1 MFKTTIR
8 GLLAHKLR
16 LLTSAIAIVIGVAFI
31 SGTLVLTSTI
41 TTTFNDL
48 FANVYAGTES
58 VARSSTV
65 ISGGDNGDQRANI
78 DAGLL
83 SAVRGA
89 PGVATAE
96 GTVQNYAQ
104 FVDHDGKAVGNPN
117 QGAPTLAVN
126 YTGDPKLDPFQVAQ
140 GVPPQGPDQVVMDTA
155 TATRYHFAVGDTVDV
170 VTATGTHHMDIVG
183 LSKFGS
189 ADGPLGATVAL
200 FDTPTAQQITGLGN
214 TFTTIAATAQ
224 PGVSQ
229 EQLTQS
235 IQSVLPAGNEAVTG
249 ATVVKEA
256 QTGVQEGLSFFST
269 FMLVF
274 AVVAVFVGAFV
285 IYNTFSIIVAQRAKE
300 MALLRAIGATRRQVL
315 GSVLGEAAVIGF
327 VFSVVGIVAGIG
339 LASLLK
345 VLLKAVGFGV
355 PANGI
360 VVPPSAIIVGFLTG
374 LGVTMLVAFAPARRA
389 SKVPPVAA
397 MRDVTLDTSA
407 SSKVRIGAGLLV
419 LAGGLGLLF
428 LGLFGKGDNSLLAVG
443 GGAAIT
449 FLGVAVL
456 GPIIAGPAARVIG
469 APASRFKGV
478 TGQLA
483 RENAMRNPKRTSSTA
498 AALMVGV
505 GLVAFFTIF
514 FASATASLNHTID
527 QEFHGDFLIS
537 SGQQGQ
543 GQGKAGLPHEVAQ
556 QLSSVPGVEA
566 VLAVQEGSAEING
579 SGDVIAGVETGPIDK
594 IADLGQTQGSFA
606 DLGADDIAVSRKY
619 ADDHHLTVGST
630 VPATFTDTGATDLNV
645 AVVYEKADLVGNY
658 FLSRDGFSA
667 HFDQANDGELFV
679 SAAKADLASVRTA
692 IDDATAAYPTADVQD
707 VSQFKAAQ
715 AEQINTVLTLVY
727 VLLALAVVIAVLGI
741 INTLALSIFERTREL
756 GLMRAVGMARAQVR
770 SSVRWESVIIALLG
784 TGLGLVI
791 GLFFGWAAVQALSSE
806 GINTLA
812 VPSGTLMVVV
822 LLAIVAGAG
831 AAVLPARR
839 ASRLDI
845 LAAISSD

>member
-41 TTTFNDL
+41 TTTFDDL
-48 FANVYAGTES
+48 FSNVYAGTES
-58 VARSSTV
+58 VARSSEV
-65 ISGGDNGDQRANI
+65 VDSGDNGDQRANI

-83 SAVRGA
+83 SVVRGA

-96 GTVQNYAQ
+96 GTIQSYAQ
-104 FVDHDGKAVGNPN
+104 FVDHDGKAIGNPN

-126 YTGDPKLDPFQVAQ
+126 YTGDTKLDPFQVAQ
-140 GVPPQGPDQVVMDTA
+140 GSPPQGADQVVMDTA
-155 TATRYHFAVGDTVDV
+155 TAKRYHFAVGDSVQV
-170 VTATGTHHMDIVG
+170 VTATGTHDMTIVG

-200 FDTPTAQQITGLGN
+200 FDTATAQQLTGLDN
-214 TFTTIAATAQ
+214 TFTNIAATAQ

-229 EQLTQS
+229 EQLTEG

-256 QTGVQEGLSFFST
+256 QTGVKDGLSFFST
-269 FMLVF
+269 FMLIF
-274 AVVAVFVGAFV
+274 AVIAVFVGAFV

-315 GSVLGEAAVIGF
+315 TSVLGEAAVIGF
-327 VFSVVGIVAGIG
+327 VFSIVGIVAGVG

-345 VLLKAVGFGV
+345 ALLGAVGFGV

-360 VVPPSAIIVGFLTG
+360 VVPASAVIAGFVTG

-397 MRDVTLDTSA
+397 MRDVSLDTSA

-419 LAGGLGLLF
+419 LAGGIGLLF
-428 LGLFGKGDNSLLAVG
+428 LGLFGKSGSPLLSVG

-456 GPIIAGPAARVIG
+456 GPIIAAPAARVIG
-469 APASRFKGV
+469 APAAFAKGV
-478 TGQLA
+478 TGRLA

-543 GQGKAGLPHEVAQ
+543 GKAGLPHEVAE
-556 QLSSVPGVEA
+556 QLQSVPGVTA
-566 VLAVQEGSAEING
+566 VLAVQEGPAEING
-579 SGDVIAGVETGPIDK
+579 SGDMIAGFETAPIDH
-594 IADLGQTQGSFA
+594 IADLGSVQGSFA
-606 DLGADDIAVSRKY
+606 GLGADGIAVSQKY
-619 ADDHHLTVGST
+619 ADDHALTLGST
-630 VPATFTDTGATDLNV
+630 VPANFTDTGATQLTV
-645 AVVYEKADLVGNY
+645 AAIYEKDDLVGNY
-658 FLSRDGFSA
+658 FLSREGFGA
-667 HFDQANDGELFV
+667 HFDQSNDGELFV
-679 SAAKADLASVRTA
+679 SADKGDLASVRTA
-692 IDDATAAYPTADVQD
+692 IDQATAGYPTSDVQD
-707 VSQFKAAQ
+707 VSQFKAQQ
-715 AEQINTVLTLVY
+715 AEQVNTVLTLVY
-727 VLLALAVVIAVLGI
+727 VLLALAIVIAVLGI

-756 GLMRAVGMARAQVR
+756 GLMRAVGMSRSQVR

-791 GLFFGWAAVQALSSE
+791 GLFFGWAAVEALSSE

-812 VPSGTLMVVV
+812 VPGGTLVIVV
-822 LLAIVAGAG
+822 LMAIVAGAG

-845 LAAISSD
+845 LGAISSD

>member
-1 MFKTTIR
+1 MFKTTLR
-8 GLLAHKLR
+8 GLMAHKLR

-58 VARSSTV
+58 VARSSSV
-65 ISGGDNGDQRANI
+65 VDGGDSGDQRANI

-83 SAVRGA
+83 SVVRGA
-89 PGVATAE
+89 PDVATAE
-96 GTVQNYAQ
+96 GTIQSYAQ
-104 FVDHDGKAVGNPN
+104 FVDHDGKAIGNPN

-126 YTGDPKLDPFQVAQ
+126 YTGDPKLDPFQIGQ
-140 GVPPQGPDQVVMDTA
+140 GSAPQGADQVVMDTA
-155 TATRYHFAVGDTVDV
+155 TAKTYHFAVGDPVEV
-170 VTATGTHHMDIVG
+170 VSATGSHQMTIVG
-183 LSKFGS
+183 LSRFGS
-189 ADGPLGATVAL
+189 ADGPLGATVAM
-200 FDTPTAQQITGLGN
+200 FDTATTQQLTAMGA
-214 TFTTIAATAQ
+214 TFTGIAATAQ

-229 EQLTQS
+229 EQLTTS

-256 QTGVQEGLSFFST
+256 ETGVQDGLSFFST

-274 AVVAVFVGAFV
+274 AVIAVFVGAFV

-315 GSVLGEAAVIGF
+315 SSVLGEAAAIGF
-327 VFSVVGIVAGIG
+327 VFSAVGIVAGVG
-339 LASLLK
+339 LALGLKALLG
-345 VLLKAVGFGV
+345 AVGFGV

-360 VVPPSAIIVGFLTG
+360 VVPASAVIAGFVTG

-397 MRDVTLDTSA
+397 MRDVALDSSA
-407 SSKVRIGAGLLV
+407 NSKVRVGAGLVV

-428 LGLFGKGDNSLLAVG
+428 LGLSGHAGNALLAVG

-449 FLGVAVL
+449 FLGVSVL
-456 GPIIAGPAARVIG
+456 GPIIAGPAARLIG

-478 TGQLA
+478 TGHLA

-527 QEFHGDFLIS
+527 QEFHGDFLVT
-537 SGQQGQ
+537 SGQQ
-543 GQGKAGLPHEVAQ
+543 GQGKAGLPHAVAE
-556 QLSSVPGVEA
+556 QLSGVHGVEA
-566 VLAVQEGSAEING
+566 VLAVQVGAAEING
-579 SGDVIAGVETGPIDK
+579 SGDMVAGIETGPIDR
-594 IADLGQTQGSFA
+594 IA
-606 DLGADDIAVSRKY
+606 DIAVSDGSVTDLGVDSIAVSRNY
-619 ADDHHLTVGST
+619 ADDHHLSVGST
-630 VPATFTDTGATDLNV
+630 VPATFTDTGATELT
-645 AVVYEKADLVGNY
+645 VGAIYDKSDMVGSY
-658 FLSRDGFSA
+658 FLSREAFQS
-667 HFDQANDGELFV
+667 HFDQPNDTQLFV
-679 SAAKADLASVRTA
+679 SADKSELASVRTA
-692 IDDATAAYPTADVQD
+692 IDEATSAFPTADVQD
-707 VSQFKAAQ
+707 VSQFKAQQ
-715 AEQINTVLTLVY
+715 AKQINTILTLVY
-727 VLLALAVVIAVLGI
+727 VLLALAIVIAVLGI

-756 GLMRAVGMARAQVR
+756 GLMRAVGMSRSQVR

-784 TGLGLVI
+784 TALGLVI

-812 VPSGTLMVVV
+812 VPGGTLLVVV